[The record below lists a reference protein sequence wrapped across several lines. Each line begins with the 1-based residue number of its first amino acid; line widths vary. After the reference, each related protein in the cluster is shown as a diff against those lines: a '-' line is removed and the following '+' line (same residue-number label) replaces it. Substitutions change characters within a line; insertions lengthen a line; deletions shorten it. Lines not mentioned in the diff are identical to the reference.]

1 MGARKSEMARFD
13 VYTNPDSAERK
24 LIPFYL
30 DLQSDHI
37 KGIQTR
43 VVVPL
48 WKSGLLPAPVEN
60 LNPEFE
66 VAGQRVIM
74 DTPAL
79 GAVPATMLRQV
90 ADNLTRHQLTIQDA
104 IDTLFGSY

>member
-1 MGARKSEMARFD
+1 MARFD
-13 VYTNPDSAERK
+13 VYTNPDGAERK

-30 DLQSDHI
+30 DVQSDHI
-37 KGIQTR
+37 KGMQTR

-66 VAGQRVIM
+66 VAGQHVIM
-74 DTPAL
+74 DTPAI
-79 GAVPATMLRQV
+79 GAVPTAALRRTV
-90 ADNLTRHQLTIQDA
+90 DNLTSHQLTIQDA
-104 IDTLFGSY
+104 LDTLFGSY